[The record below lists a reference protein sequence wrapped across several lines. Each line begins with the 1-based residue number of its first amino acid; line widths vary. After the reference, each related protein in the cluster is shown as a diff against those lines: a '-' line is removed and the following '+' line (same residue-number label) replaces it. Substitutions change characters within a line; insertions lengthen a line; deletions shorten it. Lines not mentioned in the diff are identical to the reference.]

1 MKSLAL
7 AILLALVTSPAWAQS
22 RIKDMATIEGM
33 GDAAL
38 VGYGMVVGLSGTG
51 DTPLAGRGP
60 LPPGV
65 RVGRDAAQVMVTA
78 RLPAGAGAGSRMDV
92 TIAAIGDA
100 RNLSGGVLL
109 PTALE
114 GGNGQV
120 YGKRQAD
127 RTLIGLP
134 ASG

>member
-7 AILLALVTSPAWAQS
+7 AILLALATSPAWAQS

-51 DTPLAGRGP
+51 DTPLVGRGP

-78 RLPAGAGAGSRMDV
+78 RLMAVPLQVRLINLKVFPVEGSV
-92 TIAAIGDA
+92 AI
-100 RNLSGGVLL
+100 RRVF
-109 PTALE
+109 PHIMFPE
-114 GGNGQV
+114 PV
-120 YGKRQAD
+120 
-127 RTLIGLP
+127 
-134 ASG
+134 